1 MSTLYISII
10 YLNLFYKYFF
20 LKKVRQS
27 DTLTFILYPLLC
39 ISNPSALYQWIYV
52 IIKKTGAKVKKKGI
66 DTMNEKY
73 LDSAMLFARLYG
85 IAETLN
91 PWEYMENEKFISM
104 IWEWADEFVSMGNGD
119 VLRFFESK
127 IEQKKTEHHECIE

>member
-1 MSTLYISII
+1 
-10 YLNLFYKYFF
+10 
-20 LKKVRQS
+20 
-27 DTLTFILYPLLC
+27 
-39 ISNPSALYQWIYV
+39 
-52 IIKKTGAKVKKKGI
+52 
-66 DTMNEKY
+66 MNEKY

-104 IWEWADEFVSMGNGD
+104 IGEWADEFVSMGNGD

-127 IEQKKTEHHECIE
+127 IEQKKTEHHDCIE